1 MPVVRAW
8 LVRGIDHL
16 SSIILSYRH
25 VVFLLNTL
33 IIVVPS
39 LYLMQFSQESFVE
52 LEEYKHCGHFCKQLY
67 EELIGDPLST
77 LLAL

>member
-16 SSIILSYRH
+16 SRIILTYRH

-39 LYLMQFSQESFVE
+39 LYLVQFSQESFVE
-52 LEEYKHCGHFCKQLY
+52 LEVYKHLRPFLH
-67 EELIGDPLST
+67 T
-77 LLAL
+77 AV